1 MMMILDVAHILKGLL
16 SLALAGCIIA
26 TTNGWLH
33 REEGR

>member
-1 MMMILDVAHILKGLL
+1 MTILDLAHIIKGVLT
-16 SLALAGCIIA
+16 LALAGCVIA